1 MSKGGNNNNNFY
13 YDENLISMDDAY
25 QGFNNYNN
33 NNNLNNF
40 NDFELYNLNRDDPF
54 INDYKNLNTNNFN
67 NNNKKNSQ
75 NSSLRTS
82 KTNSVNNSIKSINN
96 SNNSLKSINNST
108 NNSNRDSG
116 DFRNI
121 NNINNLKMNNNSN
134 RAIPRNGQ
142 IGGGPPQQ
150 PPPKN
155 LNSNGYHNEINGN
168 KNFNNNINNNKPV
181 NNRLKPLNQN
191 SKDSFEMI
199 EDNSSRQPMTK
210 NSNKPLKQPAQQ
222 QTQPQPGGAKPVKNL
237 QIIDNNEA
245 NQNGQQNN
253 SNVKLPKSNS
263 VRLNNFE
270 INPEL
275 KKNLELKTRNNQ
287 SSFAKNP
294 TNSYSLQYYGSFP
307 QNVIKP
313 KFKVPPFIEGLS
325 PRELVYNYPYVLPA
339 AAPIIAP
346 IPIPAAYAPLPYHR
360 YNNNK
365 KEVAPKVDTHLYKNN
380 NKNNDKKNQ
389 FNTTDYLY
397 NYYPYPSP
405 YSEYY
410 SPAGILPYNIY
421 IKPEYPNDDKDPSIH
436 ELLYYD
442 SQRNKDGLHLKLY
455 LFDFQLFTFLLLNM
469 YINSFL
475 CNKTHREKD

>member
-1 MSKGGNNNNNFY
+1 MSKGGNNNNFY
-13 YDENLISMDDAY
+13 YDENLISLDDAY

-40 NDFELYNLNRDDPF
+40 NDFELYNNLNRDDPF
-54 INDYKNLNTNNFN
+54 LNDNKNLNTNNIN
-67 NNNKKNSQ
+67 NYNKNFSQ
-75 NSSLRTS
+75 NNSLRTS
-82 KTNSVNNSIKSINN
+82 KTNSVNNSIKSISN
-96 SNNSLKSINNST
+96 SNNSLKSTNNST
-108 NNSNRDSG
+108 NNSNISNRDSG
-116 DFRNI
+116 GAKK
-121 NNINNLKMNNNSN
+121 NNNTNKMNNNSN
-134 RAIPRNGQ
+134 RLAPRNGQ
-142 IGGGPPQQ
+142 AGGPQ

-155 LNSNGYHNEINGN
+155 FNTNGYHGEINGN
-168 KNFNNNINNNKPV
+168 KNTNNNHNKPV

-191 SKDSFEMI
+191 NNEIRDSYEMI
-199 EDNSSRQPMTK
+199 DENPSRQPMTK
-210 NSNKPLKQPAQQ
+210 NSNKSLKQPAQQ
-222 QTQPQPGGAKPVKNL
+222 QQQPQPGAKPVKNL
-237 QIIDNNEA
+237 QIIDNDELNH
-245 NQNGQQNN
+245 NGQQN
-253 SNVKLPKSNS
+253 SNVKLPKSNNL
-263 VRLNNFE
+263 RLNNFE
-270 INPEL
+270 VNAEP

-325 PRELVYNYPYVLPA
+325 PRELVYNYPYMLPA

-360 YNNNK
+360 YNNK
-365 KEVAPKVDTHLYKNN
+365 KEVAPKVDTHLHKNN
-380 NKNNDKKNQ
+380 NNNKYNDKKNQ

-421 IKPEYPNDDKDPSIH
+421 IKPDYPNDDKDPSIH

-442 SQRNKDGLHLKLY
+442 SQRNKDGLHLQLF
-455 LFDFQLFTFLLLNM
+455 LFDLRFFTTFLLNM

-475 CNKTHREKD
+475 CYKTHREKD